1 MKVYKV
7 VYSKGVL
14 KYTTVVKAASQSD
27 AKAKGYDYLIKVHN
41 EPNLTFNE
49 AVIVKP
55 GVKFS

>member
-1 MKVYKV
+1 MEVYKV

-14 KYTTVVKAASQSD
+14 KYTTVVKAASQKD
-27 AKAKGYDYLIKVHN
+27 AKAKGYNYLAKVHD
-41 EPNLTFNE
+41 EPNLTFDE